1 MNKSTDCFYI
11 DFEKFDA
18 LCKYIKFRSKT
29 KKISDRELSRQA
41 GYAPPWLC
49 GVRNRSTPIRISLT
63 AAQRM
68 AEYLECGIQDFR
80 DEKATREKTPRFCP
94 VLFEAETE
102 ARTRFS
108 RLITRESVGLAE
120 ILRFA
125 EENIIGMYY
134 LRMATRPKMQAP
146 SDYVGNEWVKML
158 CVSAYARLL
167 VRELK
172 CNANEKY
179 LRDRFEIKW
188 KQAGGMEATE
198 GRGRV
203 TEDEGKRRKVLEGI
217 IGDIFT
223 KELKRVD
230 VADFEDELK
239 ETIADFLLE
248 SYKYHENEAG
258 FDIQIRLYKNGEL
271 F

>member
-1 MNKSTDCFYI
+1 MNKSTDYFYI

-18 LCKYIKFRSKT
+18 LCEHIGFRSK
-29 KKISDRELSRQA
+29 KKVSDRELSRQA
-41 GYAPPWLC
+41 GYAAPWLC
-49 GVRNRSTPIRISLT
+49 DVRNRPKPIKISLT

-80 DEKATREKTPRFCP
+80 DEKATREQTPLFCP
-94 VLFEAETE
+94 VLFDAETE
-102 ARTRFS
+102 ARTRFN

-125 EENIIGMYY
+125 EENMIGMYY
-134 LRMATRPKMQAP
+134 LRMAARPKMQVP
-146 SDYVGNEWVKML
+146 SYYMGNEWVKML
-158 CVSAYARLL
+158 CVSTYARLL
-167 VRELK
+167 ARRLN

-179 LRDRFEIKW
+179 LRDRFELKW
-188 KQAGGMEATE
+188 KQAGGLEATKE
-198 GRGRV
+198 RGRV
-203 TEDEGKRRKVLEGI
+203 TEDEGKRRKVLEDI

-248 SYKYHENEAG
+248 SYKYHEIEAG